1 MVVGLSYFIPM
12 LLIIKWID
20 VYLAHQNSSL
30 FENCLKKKSPSEIVS
45 VNDGLKRDQDLS
57 SQPCN

>member
-1 MVVGLSYFIPM
+1 
-12 LLIIKWID
+12 
-20 VYLAHQNSSL
+20 LAHQNSSL